1 MSINAPSVVCF
12 AKIEPIL
19 SIKSPSVVHFA
30 FPARR
35 SPSIELQ
42 MASSGPCTV
51 RELRGADAKRT
62 TLGASIDKKSRFFPE
77 TTTLGEFIDNP
88 TVNHTL
94 RI

>member
-1 MSINAPSVVCF
+1 MMT
-12 AKIEPIL
+12 K
-19 SIKSPSVVHFA
+19 
-30 FPARR
+30 
-35 SPSIELQ
+35 
-42 MASSGPCTV
+42 
-51 RELRGADAKRT
+51 RETT